1 MWTLSAAMT
10 QAAPSATDPNRVL
23 NARAESVTRSRLIRR
38 ASPVRPENWEAWLDP
53 RLNKADNIRGLM
65 SPPLPGSLDIYP
77 VTPRITT

>member
-1 MWTLSAAMT
+1 MDAQCGYDSSGSVSHLPKPGA
-10 QAAPSATDPNRVL
+10 

-65 SPPLPGSLDIYP
+65 IPPLPGSLDIYP